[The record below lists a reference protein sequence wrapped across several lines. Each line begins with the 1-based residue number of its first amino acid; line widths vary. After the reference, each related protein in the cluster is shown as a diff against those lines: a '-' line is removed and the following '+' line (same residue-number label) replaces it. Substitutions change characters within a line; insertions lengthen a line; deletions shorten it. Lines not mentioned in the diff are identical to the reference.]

1 MAYVKQWAPRSFNP
15 LELRV
20 PEMLDG
26 PGHAIRGDACHLAG
40 ELGEF
45 DVAYLDPP
53 YNQHRYFTNY
63 HIWETLVAWDAPDH
77 YGIACKRIDARDP
90 STKSVFNDRRRAPD
104 ALASVI
110 SAVNAGLVVVSASNE
125 GWLGLDDLIAMCE
138 GRGQVEVLAFDSR
151 RYVGAQIGIHNLRGE
166 KVGRVSHTRNT
177 EYVLV
182 AGDADLVGRVAQLDS
197 NRNLL

>member
-1 MAYVKQWAPRSFNP
+1 
-15 LELRV
+15 
-20 PEMLDG
+20 
-26 PGHAIRGDACHLAG
+26 
-40 ELGEF
+40 
-45 DVAYLDPP
+45 
-53 YNQHRYFTNY
+53 
-63 HIWETLVAWDAPDH
+63 
-77 YGIACKRIDARDP
+77 
-90 STKSVFNDRRRAPD
+90 
-104 ALASVI
+104 
-110 SAVNAGLVVVSASNE
+110 
-125 GWLGLDDLIAMCE
+125 MCE